1 MALPAERRFD
11 LQPETEPAYD
21 AITMKLILAV
31 VAQRDAPAVMEVLV
45 AAKLQ
50 VTKLASMG
58 GFLKKGNVT
67 LLIGTED
74 AQVDEA
80 LQLITRT
87 RPPQAQAARN
97 EGGIAFVLKV
107 VRFVRVDAGAI
118 ELSLTD

>member
-1 MALPAERRFD
+1 M
-11 LQPETEPAYD
+11 QPETERAYD
-21 AITMKLILAV
+21 AGKMKLILAV
-31 VAQRDAPAVMEVLV
+31 VTQRDAPAVMEALV

-74 AQVDEA
+74 ALVDPA
-80 LQLITRT
+80 LQVIQRT
-87 RPPQAQAARN
+87 RPPQDRAART

-107 VRFVRVDAGAI
+107 DRLVRVDAGSI
-118 ELSLTD
+118 EPSLTD

>member
-1 MALPAERRFD
+1 
-11 LQPETEPAYD
+11 
-21 AITMKLILAV
+21 MKLILAV
-31 VAQRDAPAVMEVLV
+31 VAQRDAPAVMEALV
-45 AAKLQ
+45 TAKLQ

-74 AQVDEA
+74 SQVDEA
-80 LQLITRT
+80 LEVIKRT
-87 RPPQAQAARN
+87 RPPQAPAART

-107 VRFVRVDAGAI
+107 DRFVRVDAGAI